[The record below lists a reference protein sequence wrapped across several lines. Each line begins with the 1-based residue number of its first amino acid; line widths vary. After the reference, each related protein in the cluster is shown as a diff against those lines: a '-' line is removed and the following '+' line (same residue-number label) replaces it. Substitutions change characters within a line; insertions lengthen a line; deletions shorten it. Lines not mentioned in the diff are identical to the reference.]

1 MKCDLTGN
9 KADRLVGAICGM
21 WCVLLMGVGVS
32 CCACRGHRFG
42 CCLSAQVDAM
52 AATQTNHRRMLAAD
66 SQPSNGHRDPSQ
78 QQRQSR
84 SGRLPSSNSTG
95 RYLPQLSQ
103 ECYRLAALAHLPQY
117 ERSPDF
123 AAAAYSLLQGSLG
136 RVQDATGL
144 QTLRQDS
151 TTGQVAISLTGEEW
165 GTGKGCA
172 GKAGWVCGCAGAA
185 VRLEQPW
192 EPEQSVARFI
202 GWLSV

>member
-1 MKCDLTGN
+1 
-9 KADRLVGAICGM
+9 M
-21 WCVLLMGVGVS
+21 WCVIFMGIGVS

-66 SQPSNGHRDPSQ
+66 SQPSGRRDPSQ
-78 QQRQSR
+78 QQRQT
-84 SGRLPSSNSTG
+84 GPGQLPSGNSTAPS
-95 RYLPQLSQ
+95 LPRLSE
-103 ECYRLAALAHLPQY
+103 ECYRLAVLAHTPQY

-151 TTGQVAISLTGEEW
+151 TTGQVAVSLTGEEW

-172 GKAGWVCGCAGAA
+172 GEAGGVCGLDDPNVSLSNRGN
-185 VRLEQPW
+185 
-192 EPEQSVARFI
+192 QSTVLLDSPGGCLCDLADP
-202 GWLSV
+202 